1 MRPTFAA
8 ALIAV
13 LSAVTI
19 PSEAGAQ
26 VTLAAVAPDLPAGH
40 RTELT
45 VDGRPLAGDLVR
57 ATADGVVLWR
67 YDTGATEEIAAAR
80 VSKVV
85 YDDSLLNGALIG
97 TLIGAVPGF
106 VVGIPV
112 QQYCQNEVAS
122 RAACASVPFKVAGV
136 TGLLGLGV
144 GAAIDGALKT
154 TVRILPSR
162 PSTASATVSVSPD
175 RRRPMALVTV
185 TF

>member
-1 MRPTFAA
+1 MRPMLAAAVIAAGCSWIVPAEAHAQVTFAA
-8 ALIAV
+8 
-13 LSAVTI
+13 
-19 PSEAGAQ
+19 
-26 VTLAAVAPDLPAGH
+26 LAPQLPDGH
-40 RTELT
+40 RTEFT
-45 VDGRPLAGDLVR
+45 VDGRPLAGDVVR

-67 YDTGATEEIAAAR
+67 YDTGTTEEIAAAR

-85 YDDSLLNGALIG
+85 YDDSLLNGALLG

-154 TVRILPSR
+154 TVRILPAR
-162 PSTASATVSVSPD
+162 PSAASATVSVRPD
-175 RRRPMALVTV
+175 RRRPMALLTIA
-185 TF
+185 F